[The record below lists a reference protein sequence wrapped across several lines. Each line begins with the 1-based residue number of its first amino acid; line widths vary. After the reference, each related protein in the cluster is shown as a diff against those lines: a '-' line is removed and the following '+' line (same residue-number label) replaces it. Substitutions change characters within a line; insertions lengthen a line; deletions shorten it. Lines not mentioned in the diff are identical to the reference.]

1 MAFLEPGL
9 FDMIMR
15 LRSRGISDTNVL
27 RAVEKTPRTV
37 FVPDALKMQSY
48 DERDIPIACGQNL
61 LAPLTTAILCQT
73 LEVQPDHKVLL
84 IGTGSGYS
92 TAVLSHLCKRVYS
105 VERYK
110 ALSDTAEERL
120 KGLAVNT
127 VLRHGDGRYGWK
139 GQAPFDRILIC
150 ASVRMFPTALL
161 DQLSDDGRLVAIV
174 EGQLCVAERKSGK
187 MVEKT
192 IMPISIPP
200 LEPGK
205 SQAI

>member
-1 MAFLEPGL
+1 MSFLEPGL

-27 RAVEKTPRTV
+27 RAIEKTPRTT
-37 FVPDALKMQSY
+37 FVPDHLKMQSY

-61 LAPLTTAILCQT
+61 LAPMTTAILCQT
-73 LEVQPDHKVLL
+73 LEVRPEHKVLH

-92 TAVLSHLCKRVYS
+92 VAVLSQLCRRVYS

-110 ALSDTAEERL
+110 ALSDSAEERL
-120 KGLAVNT
+120 QGLAVNT

-161 DQLSDDGRLVAIV
+161 SQLSENGRMVAVV
-174 EGQLCVAERKSGK
+174 EGQLTAAQCDKGK
-187 MVEKT
+187 VVET
-192 IMPISIPP
+192 PIIPLKISP

-205 SQAI
+205 SQAS

>member
-73 LEVQPDHKVLL
+73 LEVKPDHKVLL

-92 TAVLSHLCKRVYS
+92 TSVLSHLCKRVYS

-110 ALSDTAEERL
+110 SLSESAEETLR
-120 KGLAVNT
+120 GLAVNT

-161 DQLSDDGRLVAIV
+161 DQLTGNGRMVAIV
-174 EGQLCVAERKSGK
+174 DGQLSVAERKNGETL
-187 MVEKT
+187 EKA
-192 IMPISIPP
+192 IMPLNITP

>member
-1 MAFLEPGL
+1 MSFVEPGL

-27 RAVEKTPRTV
+27 RAVEKTPRSV
-37 FVPDALKMQSY
+37 FVPDRLKMQSY
-48 DERDIPIACGQNL
+48 DECDIPIACGQSL
-61 LAPLTTAILCQT
+61 LSPMTTAILCQT
-73 LEVQPDHKVLL
+73 LDVRLGHKVLH

-92 TAVLSHLCKRVYS
+92 VSVLSKLCKRVYS

-110 ALSDTAEERL
+110 ALSETAEETLREF
-120 KGLAVNT
+120 AVNA
-127 VLRHGDGRYGWK
+127 VLRHGDGRFGWK

-161 DQLSDDGRLVAIV
+161 DQLSEDGRIVAVV
-174 EGQLCVAERKSGK
+174 EGQLSFAQRVNGK
-187 MVEKT
+187 FVEKA
-192 IMPISIPP
+192 IMPLNIMP

-205 SQAI
+205 SLAD

>member
-1 MAFLEPGL
+1 MSFLEPGL

-27 RAVEKTPRTV
+27 RAIEMTPRTA
-37 FVPDALKMQSY
+37 FVPDSLKMQSY
-48 DERDIPIACGQNL
+48 DEQDIPIACGQNL
-61 LAPLTTAILCQT
+61 LSPLSTAILCQT
-73 LEVQPDHKVLL
+73 LEARAEHKTLH

-92 TAVLSHLCKRVYS
+92 VAILSHICKRVYS

-110 ALSDTAEERL
+110 ALSNAAEENL
-120 KGLAVNT
+120 KGLAINT

-161 DQLSDDGRLVAIV
+161 EQLADNGRIVAVV
-174 EGQLCVAERKSGK
+174 EGILSVATRINGQIE
-187 MVEKT
+187 EKT
-192 IMPISIPP
+192 IMPLNIPP

>member
-1 MAFLEPGL
+1 MSFLEPGL

-27 RAVEKTPRTV
+27 RAIEKTPRTV

-92 TAVLSHLCKRVYS
+92 TAVLSHVCKRVYS

-110 ALSDTAEERL
+110 SLAEPAEERL
-120 KGLAVNT
+120 KGMAVNT

-139 GQAPFDRILIC
+139 GQAPFDRVLIC

-161 DQLSDDGRLVAIV
+161 DQLTGNGRMVAV
-174 EGQLCVAERKSGK
+174 VDGQLSVASRVDGETL
-187 MVEKT
+187 EKP
-192 IMPISIPP
+192 IMPLNIPP

>member
-1 MAFLEPGL
+1 MSFLEPGL

-27 RAVEKTPRTV
+27 RAIEKTPRTV

-110 ALSDTAEERL
+110 SLSEAAEETLR
-120 KGLAVNT
+120 GLAVNT

-161 DQLSDDGRLVAIV
+161 DQLTGNGRMATVV
-174 EGQLCVAERKSGK
+174 DGQLSVASRAEGETL
-187 MVEKT
+187 EKAIT
-192 IMPISIPP
+192 PLNIPP